1 MNKLDLNMQLFDR
14 VMRLPQALRMRLFQP
29 RANGPEGTLERPG
42 EQSGAPWRPMPR
54 PGMPFH
60 QPGPGGRRG
69 PGGHRGPE
77 GFGGPGGHR
86 GPGGPGEPE
95 DFDAPAMRGP
105 QGPMGRPVLSR
116 ERALSLLLD
125 NENGLRQKD
134 IGEKLH
140 IGPSATSEFVDRLRE
155 EGYVERRVDPD
166 DRRATRVVL
175 TELGRARAC
184 ELQDEQNE
192 RLEQLFGRLTDDEKR
207 QLIALIDKLLGAPVR
222 PGPSGEM
229 YRM

>member
-1 MNKLDLNMQLFDR
+1 MDELPLWEQIRECHRMLD
-14 VMRLPQALRMRLFQP
+14 VALR
-29 RANGPEGTLERPG
+29 ECKER
-42 EQSGAPWRPMPR
+42 
-54 PGMPFH
+54 
-60 QPGPGGRRG
+60 GRRMVECEA
-69 PGGHRGPE
+69 RYYTVKAE
-77 GFGGPGGHR
+77 ESF
-86 GPGGPGEPE
+86 
-95 DFDAPAMRGP
+95 
-105 QGPMGRPVLSR
+105 
-116 ERALSLLLD
+116 
-125 NENGLRQKD
+125 
-134 IGEKLH
+134 
-140 IGPSATSEFVDRLRE
+140 RLRE